1 MRADYIVIGSGLTG
15 ATIARSLVDA
25 GRDVLV
31 LDRRQHVG
39 GNVHDSI
46 HHSGVRIHTYGP
58 HYFRTSSDEVWAWVN
73 RFSRFTPFA
82 AEVQAL
88 VDGQHYSWPV
98 TRSTIHQ
105 IAGDRL
111 PRYKAVAPVSLEEA
125 ALSMMPEPVYRLFV
139 RDYNEKQWGAPCTS
153 LSPSLCK
160 RFKVAEPGET
170 RLTPDAKYQGL
181 PEDGYSSMMSR
192 MLEGIPTVLG
202 VDYLKA
208 RQHIRHDKHLVFT
221 GPIDEFYGFSL
232 GRLRY
237 RGQQRRHQYLPA
249 IESAQPVC
257 QVNNPTHHGGPHIR
271 SIEWRKLMPPDT
283 CLIGTV
289 VTTETPFTPDS
300 ADAFEYPFPSA
311 ENEALRAQYI
321 GMARAETQ
329 TTICGRLGECRY
341 YDMDHAISRALA
353 ISRRIL
359 SRDG

>member
-181 PEDGYSSMMSR
+181 PVDGYSSMM
-192 MLEGIPTVLG
+192 
-202 VDYLKA
+202 
-208 RQHIRHDKHLVFT
+208 
-221 GPIDEFYGFSL
+221 
-232 GRLRY
+232 
-237 RGQQRRHQYLPA
+237 
-249 IESAQPVC
+249 
-257 QVNNPTHHGGPHIR
+257 
-271 SIEWRKLMPPDT
+271 
-283 CLIGTV
+283 
-289 VTTETPFTPDS
+289 
-300 ADAFEYPFPSA
+300 
-311 ENEALRAQYI
+311 
-321 GMARAETQ
+321 
-329 TTICGRLGECRY
+329 
-341 YDMDHAISRALA
+341 
-353 ISRRIL
+353 
-359 SRDG
+359 